1 MYGLGGIKQIK
12 KEVYRMKK
20 MKVFLLTIVMVFT
33 LSAGS
38 VYAENSKV
46 SGSASV
52 GVFSNYVWRGQKL
65 SNSYVIQPSVGISY
79 RGFGFNIWSNIDSD
93 YDNTFEHTETDF
105 TVDYA
110 FDIDRLSLDVGYIY
124 YGLEG
129 AQDTQEVYISAGYDI
144 LLNPTLTFYYD
155 FDEGEGGFIVAS
167 IGHSFELPGK
177 MELSLGA
184 SASYNMNNEVMG
196 YDDSGDEF
204 SNFYNGEVSASLS
217 IPVADM
223 ISLEPVIAYTFPL
236 SNDAK
241 DALNGISDDGDDDL
255 LYGGLTLTLSF

>member
-1 MYGLGGIKQIK
+1 MKGL
-12 KEVYRMKK
+12 
-20 MKVFLLTIVMVFT
+20 KVLWVVVSMVMVFLT
-33 LSAGS
+33 GIAFAMEEKPGGS
-38 VYAENSKV
+38 V
-46 SGSASV
+46 SV
-52 GVFSNYVWRGQKL
+52 GVFSNYVWRGQKF
-65 SNSYVIQPSVGISY
+65 SNSYVIQPSVGITY
-79 RGFGFNIWSNIDSD
+79 RGFGLNIWSNIDSD

-105 TVDYA
+105 TADYA

-129 AQDTQEVYISAGYDI
+129 AQDTQEVYISAGFDV
-144 LLNPTLTFYYD
+144 LLNPTLTIYYD

-167 IGHSFELPGK
+167 IGQSFELPWD

-184 SASYNMNNEVMG
+184 SASYNLNNKVMG

-204 SNFYNGEVSASLS
+204 SNFYNGEVSASVS

-241 DALNGISDDGDDDL
+241 DALNGISDDGDENL